1 MRMLGQVSLLP
12 QSLHDDPAQ
21 RLCPETVG
29 NAAFLRVDVAPNDT
43 PTTPLGL
50 AGRFLCE
57 ACLADARLAH
67 QRHPLRMLHLKG
79 GGTSPFFGAACAKV
93 PEYFRRLQQ
102 LP

>member
-1 MRMLGQVSLLP
+1 MLGQVSLLP

-29 NAAFLRVDVAPNDT
+29 NAAFLRIDVAPNDT

-67 QRHPLRMLHLKG
+67 QHHALWMLRLKG
-79 GGTSPFFGAACAKV
+79 GGTSHFFGVCCAKV
-93 PEYFRRLQQ
+93 PECFSSDQQ
-102 LP
+102 LA